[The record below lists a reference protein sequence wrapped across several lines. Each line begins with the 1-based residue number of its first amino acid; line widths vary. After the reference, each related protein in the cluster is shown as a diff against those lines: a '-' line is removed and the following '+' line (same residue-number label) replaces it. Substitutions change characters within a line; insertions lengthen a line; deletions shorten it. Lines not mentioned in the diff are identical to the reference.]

1 MTPPQDIRLKYL
13 YTQSGEANHP
23 SEEVLSVYREHGVI
37 PKSSRSDNFNKTP
50 DSVERYLLVRPGD
63 LVVNRMK
70 AWQGSLGVSAYRG
83 IVSGDYEVLRP
94 VSNSISGR
102 YMHYALRS
110 RHMVGEYRVRSTG
123 IRPSQWRLYWDQMGD
138 IRITLPPLQE
148 QERISDYLDHEIAQ
162 IDTLIREQQQLV
174 EMLRERR
181 AAVSTEEID
190 SVASLTTGQRLKHVV
205 TGVTQGW
212 SPQCYP
218 WPADGVETWGVLKAG
233 AANGGVF
240 RPYENKE
247 LPEDQAP
254 RPDRVVQRG
263 HLVVSRANTRDLVG
277 SAAVVEGDFPRLMLS
292 DKLYAFDLDE
302 TQADPVYVAT
312 VLGTPRLRG
321 LIELEATGASP
332 SMQNVSQDDILN
344 LPMDLPA
351 VDVQHQVVSRIR
363 EQNGQIDTLIAESE
377 RLIELSQERR
387 AALITAAVTGQID
400 VSQES

>member
-1 MTPPQDIRLKYL
+1 MTATQDIRLKRL
-13 YTQSGEANHP
+13 YSPSGEANHP
-23 SEEVLSVYREHGVI
+23 DEEVLSVYRDHGVI

-50 DSVERYLLVRPGD
+50 ENVERYLLVRPGD

-70 AWQGSLGVSAYRG
+70 AWQGSLGVSEYRG

-94 VSNSISGR
+94 TSDSVSGR

-138 IRITLPPLQE
+138 IRIPLPPLEKQR
-148 QERISDYLDHEIAQ
+148 QLADYLDREIAQ
-162 IDTLIREQQQLV
+162 IDTLIKEQQRLV

-181 AAVSTEEID
+181 VAVSTATLD
-190 SVASLTTGQRLKHVV
+190 SVTPLTNGQRLKHVV

-218 WPADGVETWGVLKAG
+218 WPADGVETWAILKTG

-240 RPYENKE
+240 RPHENKE
-247 LPEDQAP
+247 LPEDQEP

-292 DKLYAFDLDE
+292 DKLYAFDLDK
-302 TQADPVYVAT
+302 TKADPVYVAI

-321 LIELEATGASP
+321 LIGLEATGASP
-332 SMQNVSQDDILN
+332 SMQNISQDDILN
-344 LPMDLPA
+344 LPIDLPEL
-351 VDVQHQVVSRIR
+351 DVQHQVVSRVR
-363 EQNGQIDTLIAESE
+363 EQITRIDTLITESE

-387 AALITAAVTGQID
+387 AALITAAVTGQINAW
-400 VSQES
+400 QES

>member
-1 MTPPQDIRLKYL
+1 MTATQSIRLKYL
-13 YTQSGEANHP
+13 YSPSGESNHP
-23 SEEVLSVYREHGVI
+23 DEEVLSVYRDHGVI
-37 PKSSRSDNFNKTP
+37 LKSSRSDNFNKTP
-50 DSVERYLLVRPGD
+50 ENVERYLLVQPGD

-70 AWQGSLGVSAYRG
+70 AWQGSLGVSEYRG

-94 VSNSISGR
+94 TSDSVSGR

-110 RHMVGEYRVRSTG
+110 RHMIGEYRVRSTG

-138 IRITLPPLQE
+138 IRIPLPPWEKQL
-148 QERISDYLDHEIAQ
+148 RLADYLDGEIAQ
-162 IDTLIREQQQLV
+162 IDTLIKEQRRLV

-181 AAVSTEEID
+181 VAVSTATLNF
-190 SVASLTTGQRLKHVV
+190 VTTLTSGQRLKHVV

-218 WPADGVETWGVLKAG
+218 WPADGVETWAVLKTG

-240 RPYENKE
+240 RPHENKE
-247 LPEDQAP
+247 LPEDQEP

-292 DKLYAFDLDE
+292 DKLYAFDLDKSK
-302 TQADPVYVAT
+302 ADPVYVTT

-321 LIELEATGASP
+321 LIGLEATGASP
-332 SMQNVSQDDILN
+332 SMQNISQDDILN
-344 LPMDLPA
+344 LPMDLPEL
-351 VDVQHQVVSRIR
+351 DVQHQIVSRIR
-363 EQNGQIDTLIAESE
+363 EQIARIDTLITESE

-400 VSQES
+400 AWREN

>member
-1 MTPPQDIRLKYL
+1 MTATQGIRLKYL
-13 YTQSGEANHP
+13 YSPSGEANHP
-23 SEEVLSVYREHGVI
+23 DEEVLSVYRDHGVI

-50 DSVERYLLVRPGD
+50 ENVERYLLVRPGD

-70 AWQGSLGVSAYRG
+70 AWQGSLGVSEYRG

-94 VSNSISGR
+94 TSDSVSGR

-138 IRITLPPLQE
+138 IRIPLPLL
-148 QERISDYLDHEIAQ
+148 ERQQRLADYLDCEIEQ
-162 IDTLIREQQQLV
+162 IDTLIKEQQRLV

-181 AAVSTEEID
+181 VAVSTTILD
-190 SVASLTTGQRLKHVV
+190 SVAPLTNGQRLKHVV

-218 WPADGVETWGVLKAG
+218 WPADGVEAWAILKTG

-240 RPYENKE
+240 RPHENKE
-247 LPEDQAP
+247 LPEDQEP

-277 SAAVVEGDFPRLMLS
+277 SAAVVEGDFPRLILS
-292 DKLYAFDLDE
+292 DKLYAFDLDK
-302 TQADPVYVAT
+302 TKADPVYVAT

-321 LIELEATGASP
+321 LIGLEATGASP
-332 SMQNVSQDDILN
+332 SMQNISQDDILN
-344 LPMDLPA
+344 LPIDLPA
-351 VDVQHQVVSRIR
+351 LDVQHQIVSRVR
-363 EQNGQIDTLIAESE
+363 EQIARIDTLITESE

-400 VSQES
+400 VRQEV